1 MPKTRCGDDGDGVE
15 RPPNFL
21 LDFCADL
28 AHSMRGQKIG
38 GSMARL
44 LVKTEGMK
52 NQTLELRLGVNQ
64 IGRSPE
70 CDFLLNHPTVSVNHC
85 QIVLSNDG
93 VMIRDCG
100 STNGTFV
107 NGDQVREAWLLP
119 GQTVNL
125 GDVELFVESTEVNVA
140 IPQFERDRPR
150 PPVVLPDGMILC
162 PRHSRAQATY
172 RCTHCHE
179 VMCNDC
185 VHMLRLK
192 GGEPLFLCPLC
203 SHKCVLIPTALPKKK
218 KGFLGFLQDT
228 VKLTFGRSAGR
239 GKAKR

>member
-1 MPKTRCGDDGDGVE
+1 
-15 RPPNFL
+15 
-21 LDFCADL
+21 
-28 AHSMRGQKIG
+28 
-38 GSMARL
+38 MARL
-44 LVKTEGMK
+44 LIKTEGLK

-70 CDFLLNHPTVSVNHC
+70 CDFAINHPTVSVNHC

-107 NGDQVREAWLLP
+107 NGDPVREAWLLP
-119 GQTVNL
+119 GQTLNL
-125 GDVELFVESTEVNVA
+125 GDVELFVESTEINVA
-140 IPQFERDRPR
+140 IPQFERQRPK
-150 PPVVLPDGMILC
+150 PPVVLPDGMIIC
-162 PRHSRAQATY
+162 PRHARAQATY

-185 VHMLRLK
+185 VHMLRIK

-203 SHKCVLIPTALPKKK
+203 SHKCELIPAVRMKKK

-228 VKLTFGRSAGR
+228 VKLRFGQSAGR
-239 GKAKR
+239 GKAKK

>member
-1 MPKTRCGDDGDGVE
+1 
-15 RPPNFL
+15 
-21 LDFCADL
+21 
-28 AHSMRGQKIG
+28 
-38 GSMARL
+38 MARL
-44 LVKTEGMK
+44 LVKMEGMK

-70 CDFLLNHPTVSVNHC
+70 SDFPINHPTVSVNHC

-150 PPVVLPDGMILC
+150 PPVVLPDGIILC

-172 RCTHCHE
+172 RCTHCNE
-179 VMCNDC
+179 VMCNEC
-185 VHMLRLK
+185 VHVLRLK

-203 SHKCVLIPTALPKKK
+203 SHKCTPIPTLLLKKK
-218 KGFLGFLQDT
+218 KGILGFLQDT
-228 VKLTFGRSAGR
+228 VKLRFGHSAGR
-239 GKAKR
+239 DKTKR